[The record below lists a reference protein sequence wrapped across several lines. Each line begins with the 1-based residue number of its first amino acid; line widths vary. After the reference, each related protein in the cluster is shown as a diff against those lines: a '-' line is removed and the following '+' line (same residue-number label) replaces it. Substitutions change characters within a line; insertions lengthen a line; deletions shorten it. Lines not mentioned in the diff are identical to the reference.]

1 MKTDY
6 TYEGATFEIEYD
18 IDWSDS
24 KAATWASIWSITHNG
39 VEFIDIL
46 SRDLVK
52 FFEEELNN
60 RMSEYF
66 YSKGR

>member
-24 KAATWASIWSITHNG
+24 KARASIWSVKFNN
-39 VEFIDIL
+39 VEFIDML
-46 SRDLVK
+46 SDGTL
-52 FFEEELNN
+52 FHFEEELNN
-60 RMSEYF
+60 RLSEDF
-66 YSKGR
+66 YERKPK